1 MASELASAGYQVEL
15 LDDDAASE
23 VIGGM
28 DLVLAGAEALGPES
42 AINKVG
48 TGDLAAPPV
57 AAVYPS
63 TWLPRPGRCAAALF
77 DGRPTAGPDGCLRG
91 GSARRGHR
99 GDHRAGCAL
108 SGEVSGL
115 ASRRA
120 VAPEL
125 P

>member
-1 MASELASAGYQVEL
+1 MEL

-48 TGDLAAPPV
+48 TGDLAAAARRGGVPIYLV
-57 AAVYPS
+57 AS
-63 TWLPRPGRCAAALF
+63 TGRCSRGAV
-77 DGRPTAGPDGCLRG
+77 RRRRETAGPDGCLRG
-91 GSARRGHR
+91 GPLAAVTGVITELGVLSAQ
-99 GDHRAGCAL
+99 
-108 SGEVSGL
+108 EVSGL

>member
-48 TGDLAAPPV
+48 TGELAAAPG
-57 AAVYPS
+57 AVYPS
-63 TWLPRPGRCAAALF
+63 TWLPRPGRC
-77 DGRPTAGPDGCLRG
+77 RP
-91 GSARRGHR
+91 RRCSTTPR
-99 GDHRAGCAL
+99 DCRAGW
-108 SGEVSGL
+108 VSPRWFRSPRSPG
-115 ASRRA
+115 
-120 VAPEL
+120 
-125 P
+125 